1 MAKATL
7 SLVIPVGIS
16 GTDIL
21 SSIMYLSQRDHALSQ
36 RDNAYSI

>member
-7 SLVIPVGIS
+7 TLVIPVGVS

-21 SSIMYLSQRDHALSQ
+21 SSIMYLLQRDHALYLF
-36 RDNAYSI
+36 DKTFVF